1 MTIVERLWAR
11 QNTAMHIP
19 REQISAGILAGGQ
32 GRRLGGIDKGWYA
45 VDGQPL
51 IERTLARVRPQVG
64 SIVVSANRSLARYRA
79 LGYPVRA
86 DEGED
91 SRGPL
96 AGIAA
101 LLKTA
106 STPYV
111 LIVPVDTPWL
121 PLDLSRRL
129 AAALGPDH
137 DIAVARADGRA
148 HVLHALMH
156 RSLLMDLQT
165 AIVAGTRRVGDW
177 QAGLRAVPVDWDS
190 AEPFANIN
198 SEDDVPTLNPHRD

>member
-1 MTIVERLWAR
+1 MD
-11 QNTAMHIP
+11 IP

-32 GRRLGGIDKGWYA
+32 GRRLGGIDKGWYEI
-45 VDGQPL
+45 DGQSL
-51 IERTLARVRPQVG
+51 IERTLERIRPQVG
-64 SIVVSANRSLARYRA
+64 PIIVSANRSLARYRG

-86 DEGED
+86 DAGAD

-101 LLKTA
+101 VLRTA
-106 STPYV
+106 ATPYV
-111 LIVPVDTPWL
+111 LIVPVDTPRL

-129 AAALGPDH
+129 AAGLGQDN
-137 DIAVARADGRA
+137 DIAIAQADGRV
-148 HVLHALMH
+148 HVLHALMR
-156 RSLLMDLQT
+156 RSLLTHLET
-165 AIVAGTRRVGDW
+165 AIVAGTRRVGGW
-177 QAGLRAVPVDWDS
+177 QAGLRAISVDWDS

>member
-1 MTIVERLWAR
+1 
-11 QNTAMHIP
+11 MHIP
-19 REQISAGILAGGQ
+19 REQISAGVLAGGQ
-32 GRRLGGIDKGWYA
+32 GRRLGGIDKGWYE

-64 SIVVSANRSLARYRA
+64 PIVVSANRSLARYRA

-101 LLKTA
+101 VLEAA

-111 LIVPVDTPWL
+111 LIVPVDTPRL

-129 AAALGPDH
+129 AAGLGPDH
-137 DIAVARADGRA
+137 DIAIARADGRA
-148 HVLHALMH
+148 HVLHALMR
-156 RSLLMDLQT
+156 RSLLIDLQT
-165 AIVAGTRRVGDW
+165 ALVAGTRRVGDW
-177 QAGLRAVPVDWDS
+177 QAGLRAVSIDWDS
-190 AEPFANIN
+190 AAPFANIN
-198 SEDDVPTLNPHRD
+198 REDDVSGFAPDRE